1 MKGSNVSILTG
12 ISKLLHLKKINRYSQ
27 NAIDKNGVQK
37 NIQVTHKEKETKM
50 IVQVKSCWLLN
61 VRPFKTKLVIWKKK
75 QDFLIKDRREL
86 KHGGK
91 AIL

>member
-50 IVQVKSCWLLN
+50 IVQVKSC
-61 VRPFKTKLVIWKKK
+61 
-75 QDFLIKDRREL
+75 
-86 KHGGK
+86 
-91 AIL
+91 